1 MGLKRHRIADIG
13 VYCKKHITLAPELPS
28 GLRWRIAP
36 AMGLTHLVGQMAGT
50 KTAKGYYRVSLMGRK
65 YMTHQIVYAMHHG
78 FELVASVRK
87 DRGLSFDH
95 IDRNKANNSASNLRV
110 ADWTT
115 QQMNRCLP

>member
-1 MGLKRHRIADIG
+1 MGLKRHRIADIEA
-13 VYCKKHITLAPELPS
+13 YCEKHITLAPELPS

-36 AMGLTHLVGQMAGT
+36 AIGLSHLVGQMAGT

-65 YMTHQIVYAMHHG
+65 YMTHQIVYAINHG

-87 DRGLSFDH
+87 DRKLSFDH
-95 IDRNKANNSASNLRV
+95 IDRNKANNSAVNLRV